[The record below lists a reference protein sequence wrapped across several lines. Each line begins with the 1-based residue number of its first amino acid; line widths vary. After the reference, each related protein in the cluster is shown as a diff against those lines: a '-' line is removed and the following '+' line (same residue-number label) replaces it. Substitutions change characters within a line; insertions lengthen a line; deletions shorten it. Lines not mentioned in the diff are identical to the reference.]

1 MRASDRAYVT
11 LREEILAGDLAPG
24 TVLAEVE
31 QATRIGVSR
40 TPLREALARL
50 TADGL
55 VAPQTGRG
63 LVVTDVSIETIHE
76 LFELRRALDE
86 TAARLAAA
94 RRDPDI
100 FASLEA
106 EFEKVPALLDGP
118 SPSLG
123 AYYDLVERLDD
134 AIDDA
139 VDNPHLVAALASLR
153 THLVRIRRLAKD
165 DRERLRTAAA
175 EHLLIVRA
183 IRDGD
188 SELAAHATHIHLHH
202 ALNHALETT
211 RLSAATQTQE
221 QQHERP
227 AS

>member
-86 TAARLAAA
+86 TAARLAAE
-94 RRDPDI
+94 RRDPDV
-100 FASLEA
+100 FASLQL
-106 EFEKVPALLDGP
+106 EFESVPALLDGP
-118 SPSLG
+118 APSLA
-123 AYYDLVERLDD
+123 AYYDLVGRLDA

-139 VDNPHLVAALASLR
+139 VANPHLVAALASLR

-165 DRERLRTAAA
+165 DRERLRAAAA
-175 EHLLIVRA
+175 EHLQIVRA

-188 SELAAHATHIHLHH
+188 SDLAASATHIHLHH
-202 ALNHALETT
+202 ALGHALTT
-211 RLSAATQTQE
+211 ARLGAGPQTQE
-221 QQHERP
+221 QQHERS